1 MTKKPDDT
9 DKDIGQIMDNA
20 QTLLNFCATTFAKP
34 SEAWFACLVSS
45 AILTAELS
53 VPLDKF
59 LDWFVVSAQACGDD
73 AIGGACSGGFDG
85 MVLDPSSCA
94 LVACDVRVG
103 DCGFFN
109 NFDCGV
115 IYARV
120 LVRM

>member
-1 MTKKPDDT
+1 MTKQTDAT

-59 LDWFVVSAQACGDD
+59 LEGFEHAYND
-73 AIGGACSGGFDG
+73 ALKAKKGMGASYDH
-85 MVLDPSSCA
+85 
-94 LVACDVRVG
+94 
-103 DCGFFN
+103 
-109 NFDCGV
+109 
-115 IYARV
+115 
-120 LVRM
+120 